1 MFALSRASPAAFR
14 AANNRSVLKCIRVL
28 NQSTK
33 AEAPIKESFAKRNPF
48 IFQLGVA
55 TGKTAGADLIVQV
68 VAEGKDIHE
77 VDWRRNGIFVVF
89 GFAYLGCFQYWLMV
103 TKFGQWFPT
112 MSRFA
117 NLRLADKL
125 KDTAGMLDAG
135 KMVVFDIFVH
145 LPLMYFP
152 TYYAVKELVGGETWN
167 PVDWVRDGVTKYS
180 NNARDDLTAMVQ
192 LWGPSDCIQFALPV
206 HIRMPFRHIVSF
218 FWTAYVSFTRG
229 AIESEDAERLS

>member
-1 MFALSRASPAAFR
+1 MYALSRASPVTFR
-14 AANNRSVLKCIRVL
+14 AVVNQRTFHKSVRLLKSAKPDEPL
-28 NQSTK
+28 
-33 AEAPIKESFAKRNPF
+33 KESFAKRNPF
-48 IFQLGVA
+48 LFQLGVA

-68 VAEGKDIHE
+68 VAEGKDISQ

-112 MSRFA
+112 MNRFA
-117 NLRLADKL
+117 KLKLVDKL

-152 TYYAVKELVGGETWN
+152 TYYAVKEFLVGETWN
-167 PVDWVRDGVTKYS
+167 PIDWVRDGLSKYK
-180 NNARDDLTAMVQ
+180 NNAEDDLKAMVK
-192 LWGPSDCIQFALPV
+192 LWGPSDCIQFVLPV

-229 AIESEDAERLS
+229 SIESEDAERLA

>member
-1 MFALSRASPAAFR
+1 MFALTRASPVLGR
-14 AANNRSVLKCIRVL
+14 ASGQRMCMKSIRLLK
-28 NQSTK
+28 STK
-33 AEAPIKESFAKRNPF
+33 VVEEPVAESFAKRNPF
-48 IFQLGVA
+48 LFQLGVA

-68 VAEGKDIHE
+68 VAEGKDITE

-135 KMVVFDIFVH
+135 KMVVFDIVVH

-152 TYYAVKELVGGETWN
+152 TYYAVKEFVVGQTWN
-167 PVDWVRDGVTKYS
+167 PLDWIQDGVTKYA
-180 NNARDDLTAMVQ
+180 NNAKDDLTAMIK

-229 AIESEDAERLS
+229 SVEAEDAERLG